1 MRITAG
7 WAGILVVAAGIAMPA
22 GAHAQSVSLGVQ
34 TNNLQLGINL
44 GPTPP
49 PLAVVPA
56 PAVAV
61 PGPPVYYAPGLPYNY
76 FVYRNVYYLFRD
88 ARWFRARHYGGP
100 WVAIAIAQVP
110 RPILAVPV
118 DFYRERPARWARH
131 GPPPWA
137 HERASEHRWEKD
149 YGRGH
154 GQVEG
159 RHDHGRGRER
169 G

>member
-1 MRITAG
+1 MRIAAA
-7 WAGILVVAAGIAMPA
+7 WARFLVVAAGIALPA
-22 GAHAQSVSLGVQ
+22 GAYAQSVSIGVQ

-61 PGPPVYYAPGLPYNY
+61 PGPPVYYAPGVAYNY

-88 ARWFRARHYGGP
+88 GRWFRARHYGGP
-100 WVAIAIAQVP
+100 WVAIAIAHVP

-137 HERASEHRWEKD
+137 HERTREHRWEK
-149 YGRGH
+149 
-154 GQVEG
+154 
-159 RHDHGRGRER
+159 DHGRGRER